1 MTPSDISLCIIM
13 SMYIFTFIF
22 ISLYLDF
29 CISISIYIL
38 LQKSE
43 KLKIACHPEIVYPH

>member
-1 MTPSDISLCIIM
+1 MTTPSDRSYII

-43 KLKIACHPEIVYPH
+43 KLKTACHPDIVYPH